1 MQYDA
6 RSFLFTPPMSW
17 FITNFL
23 SAFLLPPF
31 NLLIAACIGLL
42 LWHKRP
48 RIARAL
54 LTAAVTLLW
63 LLSTPYIAE
72 ALLHKLEGEPQAVDS
87 GKTSADAIVVLG
99 GGTYFNAPEYGGD
112 TVSDES
118 LQRLR
123 YAAKLHRKTGL
134 PILVTGGK
142 PLGNSI
148 SEGQQMK
155 QILEQEFNIP
165 VQWVEGESDN
175 TLQSAQMSYTTLKS
189 AGIKRIYLVTHAWHM
204 PRSAHT
210 FRTAGFEVIPAPTA
224 FTTRYRIDPLAFIPN
239 ATALRDSRIF
249 MHEMIGM
256 LWYRLKS

>member
-1 MQYDA
+1 MMPVFFVC
-6 RSFLFTPPMSW
+6 RLIMSW

-31 NLLIAACIGLL
+31 NLLIVAVIGLL

-54 LTAAVTLLW
+54 LIIAVALLW
-63 LLSTPYIAE
+63 LFSTPYFAE
-72 ALLHKLEGEPQAVDS
+72 ALLHTLEGKPQALDS
-87 GKTSADAIVVLG
+87 SKTPADAIVVLG
-99 GGTYFNAPEYGGD
+99 GGTYFHAPEYGSD
-112 TVSDES
+112 TVSEAS
-118 LQRLR
+118 LLRLR
-123 YAAKLHRKTGL
+123 YAAKLHRETGK

-142 PLGNSI
+142 PLGNTL

-155 QILEQEFNIP
+155 QILEQEFNVP

-189 AGIKRIYLVTHAWHM
+189 AGIKRIYLVTHAWHT
-204 PRSAHT
+204 PRSVRS
-210 FRTAGFEVIPAPTA
+210 FQSAGFEVVPAPTA
-224 FTTRYRIDPLAFIPN
+224 FTTRYQTDLLAFVPN
-239 ATALRDSRIF
+239 AQALRDSRIF
-249 MHEMIGM
+249 MHEIIGL